1 MHDEMFTKRIYLIAQ
16 HDWLSPCV
24 VQHVRVLPCEG
35 DQSVWANSERWAR
48 PRLLCRSIYGLDD
61 NDQCKSV
68 DGIMVLMVII
78 MVVVMVKMVAAINFA
93 SRICSSLSVTL
104 VPLWKGWWFLIKK
117 YNERVIESG
126 NKYICWWF
134 LQNIFDDDFHKIY
147 LMAMVPMQAM
157 ARGLGSRLQQPMFTT
172 CGKIKVKVVKSKI
185 DLKFAVKF

>member
-48 PRLLCRSIYGLDD
+48 PRLLCRSIFGLDD

-104 VPLWKGWWFLIKK
+104 VPLWKGWWFLIKN

-126 NKYICWWF
+126 NKYISWY
-134 LQNIFDDDFHKIY
+134 IIY
-147 LMAMVPMQAM
+147 LMAISTKYIWWRWCRCRQWLVGWV
-157 ARGLGSRLQQPMFTT
+157 RDSSSRCSQPAERS
-172 CGKIKVKVVKSKI
+172 KSRWWNPRSI
-185 DLKFAVKF
+185 

>member
-1 MHDEMFTKRIYLIAQ
+1 M
-16 HDWLSPCV
+16 
-24 VQHVRVLPCEG
+24 LPCEG
-35 DQSVWANSERWAR
+35 DQSAWANSERWAR
-48 PRLLCRSIYGLDD
+48 PRLLCRSIFGLDD

-134 LQNIFDDDFHKIY
+134 LQNIFDDDFYIIY
-147 LMAMVPMQAM
+147 LLMISTNIFDGDGADAGNGSWV
-157 ARGLGSRLQQPMFTT
+157 GLKTSAANVHNLWKDQSQGGEIQDRF
-172 CGKIKVKVVKSKI
+172 KICSEI
-185 DLKFAVKF
+185 WNLWWNPRSIWNLRSWSI